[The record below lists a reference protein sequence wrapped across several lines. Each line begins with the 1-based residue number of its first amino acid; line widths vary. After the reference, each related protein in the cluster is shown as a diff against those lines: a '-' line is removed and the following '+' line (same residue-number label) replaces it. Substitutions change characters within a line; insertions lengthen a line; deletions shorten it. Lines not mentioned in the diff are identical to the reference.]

1 VPGPNRV
8 QMNATDGTAFDR
20 DWSNNR
26 GASAITAHRASTQ
39 NRATIRQ
46 QHEEM
51 SATDRELV
59 RQGQERYRQDQQR
72 MIAEARGGN
81 DRTRE
86 PSRQPSR
93 VSRPMLSYD
102 APSPQPGRH
111 GGETPSARGGS
122 ERDARLAAQLAQ
134 TEARR
139 AGLY

>member
-1 VPGPNRV
+1 M
-8 QMNATDGTAFDR
+8 QINATDGTAFDR

-72 MIAEARGGN
+72 MIAEARGN
-81 DRTRE
+81 DRTRQ
-86 PSRQPSR
+86 PPRQPSR

-102 APSPQPGRH
+102 APLPQPDRH
-111 GGETPSARGGS
+111 SGETPSARGGS